1 MDWTLA
7 LALVLFAAF
16 LWWASFYATK
26 RMRIGKNKEREEQAR
41 RNLEARARN
50 EASAQASIQSDTH
63 SQQEG
68 N

>member
-41 RNLEARARN
+41 RNLEARTSN
-50 EASAQASIQSDTH
+50 EASAQSSIQSDTQ